1 MRRILVAATAL
12 LLALVTAGCSS
23 TAAIGE
29 KLDPAAFLA
38 QAAEPGVVVIDVRSP
53 QEYAE
58 GHLEGAL
65 NINVEAPDFDA
76 QIAVL
81 DPGATYALYCRSGR
95 RSAVAAQ
102 RMAEAGFGSVL
113 DLEGGMADLA
123 AAGAPVAASP

>member
-1 MRRILVAATAL
+1 MRRIIVATLAL

-23 TAAIGE
+23 TTSIGE
-29 KLDPAAFLA
+29 KLDPATFLA

-76 QIAVL
+76 QIAAL
-81 DPGATYALYCRSGR
+81 DPGMTYALYCRSGR
-95 RSAVAAQ
+95 RSSVAAQ
-102 RMAEAGFGSVL
+102 RMAEAGFGSVI

-123 AAGAPVAASP
+123 AAGAPVATSP